1 MADLV
6 TEELFEA
13 SDEDMIDEEEAF
25 DAIMERLLSR
35 VPTTLD
41 TREGSVIYN
50 ALAPAAWEIQ
60 LLYEELQTVLVEA
73 SAPEIPVSKHLVLPH
88 CLLSYFPQM
97 HCLQCCRPP
106 AMP

>member
-41 TREGSVIYN
+41 TREGSVDRKS
-50 ALAPAAWEIQ
+50 
-60 LLYEELQTVLVEA
+60 VV
-73 SAPEIPVSKHLVLPH
+73 
-88 CLLSYFPQM
+88 
-97 HCLQCCRPP
+97 
-106 AMP
+106 